1 MSDCPTDEPLKP
13 LTIRMH
19 DSDNVAI
26 VANDGG
32 LPAGTTL
39 PSGLV
44 LRDKV
49 PQGHKVALVDLPA
62 GGAVLRYGIPIG
74 YAISDIPAG
83 SWVHERLLSMPE
95 ARELDALPMA
105 TTRGQALPPL
115 EGYTFEGYRNAD
127 GSVGTRNILA
137 ITQTVQCV
145 AGVTQF
151 AVQRIKQELLP
162 RYPNVDD
169 VVALEHGYGYSI

>member
-1 MSDCPTDEPLKP
+1 MTAATPATTTPARP
-13 LTIRMH
+13 PHTIRMH
-19 DSDNVAI
+19 VRDNVAI

-32 LPAGTTL
+32 LPAGTVL

-62 GGAVLRYGIPIG
+62 DGPVLRYGIPIG
-74 YAISDIPAG
+74 YAMQAIPAG
-83 SWVHERLLSMPE
+83 SWVHERLLHMPD
-95 ARELDALPMA
+95 ARGLENLPIA
-105 TTRGQALPPL
+105 TVQAEVQAPL
-115 EGYTFEGYRNAD
+115 EGYTFEGYRNTN

-145 AGVTQF
+145 AGVTDF
-151 AVQRIKQELLP
+151 AVQRI
-162 RYPNVDD
+162 
-169 VVALEHGYGYSI
+169 